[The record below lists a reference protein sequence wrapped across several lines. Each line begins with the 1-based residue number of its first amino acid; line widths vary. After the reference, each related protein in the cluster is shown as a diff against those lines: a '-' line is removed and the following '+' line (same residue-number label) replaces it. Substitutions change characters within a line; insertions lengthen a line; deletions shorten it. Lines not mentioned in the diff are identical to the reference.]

1 MLDPTWPWT
10 PLLLWIALAGLLAL
24 LIVRTALKDRR
35 EYQRF
40 KRYRATLKRQA
51 MFRKWLIDSLWSIG
65 GVSLVLIALSWQF
78 IGPLLAELQ
87 AILPIP
93 ASLAWAV
100 VIGMIAGLGI
110 LTVVGI
116 RSARRHPEDI
126 PTVGDIG
133 SMLPRNKQELR
144 YGWALSINAGISEE
158 LLFRL
163 AMPAVI
169 YGASG
174 NALLALIVPLVLFG
188 ALHLYQGPAGIIGTA
203 VIGSV
208 MALAYIGTGT
218 VIAPILMHA
227 LVDLRSLVVIPV
239 TLYGAHEIDGR
250 VQKYIPRPRPK
261 PIAEPVVADA
271 PAAETP

>member
-10 PLLLWIALAGLLAL
+10 PLVLWIALAGLLAL

-51 MFRKWLIDSLWSIG
+51 MYRKWLIDSVWSIG
-65 GVSLVLIALSWQF
+65 GVSLVLLALSWQF
-78 IGPLLAELQ
+78 VAPLLTEWQ
-87 AILPIP
+87 ALIPLPGG
-93 ASLAWAV
+93 LAWGVVAG
-100 VIGMIAGLGI
+100 VIGGLAA
-110 LTVVGI
+110 LTVIGI

-133 SMLPRNKQELR
+133 AMLPRNRQELR

-158 LLFRL
+158 LMFRL
-163 AMPAVI
+163 AMPAVV

-174 NALLALIVPLVLFG
+174 SALLALIVPLALFG
-188 ALHLYQGPAGIIGTA
+188 ALHLYQGPVGIIGTA
-203 VIGSV
+203 IIGSI
-208 MALAYIGTGT
+208 MAVAYIGTGT

-227 LVDLRSLVVIPV
+227 LFDLRSLVVIPI

-261 PIAEPVVADA
+261 PVAEPVVADA
-271 PAAETP
+271 PAAEIP